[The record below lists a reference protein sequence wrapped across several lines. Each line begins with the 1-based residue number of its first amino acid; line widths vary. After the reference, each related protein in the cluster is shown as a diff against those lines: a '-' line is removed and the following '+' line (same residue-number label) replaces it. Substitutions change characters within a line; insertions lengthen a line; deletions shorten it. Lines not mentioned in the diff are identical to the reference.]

1 MTPANEHPQSDAK
14 LLTLSQYV
22 AVKDKEGPQDRANA
36 IQKALD
42 QYADGRSFDLGLDEP
57 ELDEWVCEDAFGR
70 QIKRW
75 GFYHDS
81 NKTSHQT
88 ENRKR
93 RSSPATGPE
102 AKMPRTGRKMSIS
115 KTMINLDAQSDASS
129 DVETD
134 DLSTMDDNSTR

>member
-1 MTPANEHPQSDAK
+1 MTPGNEYLQLDAE

-22 AVKDKEGPQDRANA
+22 AVKDKEGAQDRASA

-42 QYADGRSFDLGLDEP
+42 QYIDGRSFDLELDEP

-70 QIKRW
+70 QITRW
-75 GFYHDS
+75 GFYPDS
-81 NKTSHQT
+81 NMPSHQT
-88 ENRKR
+88 ESRKR
-93 RSSPATGPE
+93 RSSPVTDPDS
-102 AKMPRTGRKMSIS
+102 KKRRTGRKMSIS

-134 DLSTMDDNSTR
+134 DLSTMDYNSTG